1 MRRWVIAYVFC
12 AVAIFGCD
20 VVWLSW
26 SSGHLY
32 RPFVGNMLIDGFRP
46 VPAALFYLLYVLGVV
61 TLAILPALRDNAW
74 RDATLKGAVLGLVA
88 YGTYDLTNQATL
100 KEWSTVVTA
109 ADMAWGTFLTAA
121 GATCGYFAASR
132 LARPNL

>member
-20 VVWLSW
+20 AVWLSW

-32 RPFVGNMLIDGFRP
+32 RPVVGNMLIDGFRP
-46 VPAALFYLLYVLGVV
+46 VPAALFYLLYVFGVV

-100 KEWSTVVTA
+100 KNWSTTLSA
-109 ADMAWGTFLTAA
+109 IDMGWGTVLTAA
-121 GATCGYFAASR
+121 SATIAYLVAAWIEGRS
-132 LARPNL
+132 